1 MKPEVKPEVKPD
13 AKADVVVNARMETTD
28 NTVAV
33 ANANA
38 AAALYSASK
47 AADLEKSMKEA
58 LANKVPPVSRF
69 ATPENETE
77 EEKQKRIAEYR
88 EYAENIN
95 PNELEFDFDIPYDDD
110 FDVEV
115 TF

>member
-1 MKPEVKPEVKPD
+1 
-13 AKADVVVNARMETTD
+13 
-28 NTVAV
+28 
-33 ANANA
+33 
-38 AAALYSASK
+38 
-47 AADLEKSMKEA
+47 MKEA